1 MSYNRCMI
9 DIGPVAL
16 VSFRVG
22 EDLRERI
29 RVAAEADRRTMS
41 NWIALA
47 CEEKLDRDERRRG
60 EQPGR

>member
-1 MSYNRCMI
+1 MSYNRWMVN
-9 DIGPVAL
+9 IGPVAL
-16 VSFRVG
+16 VSFRIG

-29 RVAAEADRRTMS
+29 RAAAEADRRTMS

>member
-1 MSYNRCMI
+1 MSYNCWMV

-29 RVAAEADRRTMS
+29 RAAAEADRRTMS

-47 CEEKLDRDERRRG
+47 CEEKLDRDERRPD
-60 EQPGR
+60 EQPER

>member
-1 MSYNRCMI
+1 LSYNRCLI

-22 EDLRERI
+22 DDLRVRI
-29 RVAAEADRRTMS
+29 RAAAEADRRTMS

-47 CEEKLDRDERRRG
+47 CEEKLDRDERCRK
-60 EQPGR
+60 EQSER